1 MTRPGQAA
9 PIQIFVGGGWGSWA
23 ALMSGG
29 MPYTEK
35 IELPANWDK
44 LVARYK
50 NVVPNYIRY

>member
-1 MTRPGQAA
+1 
-9 PIQIFVGGGWGSWA
+9 
-23 ALMSGG
+23 